1 MTANQTKILKTA
13 LLDFALSKAD
23 YYESLDIKEPSY
35 SEKFKNKI
43 TELSQR
49 KNSSK
54 SKRITFILIAAV
66 ITILL
71 VASASAVALKLG
83 DFIVDVY
90 EKYIEV
96 HFRNDNNNTTI
107 QEIYA
112 PTYLPIGYS
121 KQNDENF
128 DKRHNTSFS
137 NGTYEIVLLQKARN
151 TATLTFDNEN
161 FEYKN
166 FTLDEKIVYYYTK
179 YNTSVYMW
187 SFGEYIFT
195 INAPADIPIDEIKMM
210 ISSMTVIEK

>member
-54 SKRITFILIAAV
+54 NKRITFILIAAV

-96 HFRNDNNNTTI
+96 HFRNDSNNTTI

-166 FTLDEKIVYYYTK
+166 FTLDEKIVHYYTK

-187 SFGEYIFT
+187 SFCEYIFT

-210 ISSMTVIEK
+210 ISSMEITEK

>member
-96 HFRNDNNNTTI
+96 HFRNDSNNTTI

-166 FTLDEKIVYYYTK
+166 FTLDEKIVHYYTK

-187 SFGEYIFT
+187 SFDEYIFT
-195 INAPADIPIDEIKMM
+195 INAPAEIPLEEIKMM
-210 ISSMTVIEK
+210 ISSMEIAEK